1 MAFYLLFNTPNFEQ
15 ALKENMVTC
24 ITRPKFSLKIVLVLV
39 DVNSISKFR
48 RVRDSQTQ
56 VNLLVFRKMSLKATN
71 GNKKRKQD
79 TDEDIRSLRKD
90 DFAEEVGLEM
100 QSEDEGE
107 EGPEESDEGEADEFP
122 ELDTGDDTDEGEVG
136 AVDEDEEDSDSEE
149 EEEDEE
155 EEGSDEGET
164 SDGSLHVFPRAK
176 VITSKITGQPKKV
189 YPEIEPDYDSDSST
203 EDVSCLTALITLRI
217 KR

>member
-1 MAFYLLFNTPNFEQ
+1 MAFYLLFNTPNFES
-15 ALKENMVTC
+15 LKENMVTC
-24 ITRPKFSLKIVLVLV
+24 ITRPKFSLKIG
-39 DVNSISKFR
+39 VNSISKFR
-48 RVRDSQTQ
+48 RVRDSQIQ
-56 VNLLVFRKMSLKATN
+56 VNLLLVFRKMSLKATN
-71 GNKKRKQD
+71 GNKKRKQE

-122 ELDTGDDTDEGEVG
+122 ELDTGDDTDEDEVG
-136 AVDEDEEDSDSEE
+136 AVDEDEEDSDSEEEEE

>member
-1 MAFYLLFNTPNFEQ
+1 
-15 ALKENMVTC
+15 MVTC
-24 ITRPKFSLKIVLVLV
+24 ITRPKFSLKIG
-39 DVNSISKFR
+39 VNSISKFR
-48 RVRDSQTQ
+48 RVRDSQIQ
-56 VNLLVFRKMSLKATN
+56 VNLLLVFRKMSLKAAS
-71 GNKKRKQD
+71 GNKKRKQE
-79 TDEDIRSLRKD
+79 TDEDIKSLRKD

-122 ELDTGDDTDEGEVG
+122 ELDTGDDTDEDEVG

-203 EDVSCLTALITLRI
+203 EDVSCLTALITLCI